1 MGKKHTLEEAKE
13 IFASAG
19 LILLEEEYKNNKIKM
34 RCFCP
39 KHPDKEIWL
48 RLNDIISGHSCPYCS
63 IESRSEKRK
72 IPFSEVKKC
81 FENMGYLLLSK
92 ESDYKNSCS
101 KLLFVCPLHP
111 DIIQE
116 KTYGSIRG
124 GHGCKLCADYQNG
137 VNQRLDFEIVQKS
150 FLERGYTLLSTKEQY
165 INSSTKLQYICPKH
179 PNEIQEISWTNFRS
193 GHGCRYCGSQNSQG
207 ENYIANFLKQ
217 NNIIFER
224 QKRFPDLRN
233 PKTGYMLYYDFY
245 LPDYN
250 LFIEYQGGYHDGKV
264 HERNPKKQT
273 IEQLEDL
280 QNRDA
285 IKKQYALDHNINFLE
300 IWYWDFKNIEQI
312 LRKEL
317 GLIEFSVS
325 GPSLDSMAV

>member
-1 MGKKHTLEEAKE
+1 MSKKYNIEEAKKK
-13 IFASAG
+13 FAEVG
-19 LILLEEEYKNNKIKM
+19 LILLEEEYKNNKTKM

-39 KHPDKEIWL
+39 NHPDKELWL
-48 RLNDIISGHSCPYCS
+48 RLNDVVNGHGCPYCGVNKRV
-63 IESRSEKRK
+63 EQRK
-72 IPFSEVKKC
+72 IPFSKIKKS
-81 FENMGYLLLSK
+81 FEDMGLLLLSE
-92 ESDYKNSCS
+92 ESDYKNSSS

-111 DIIQE
+111 NVIQE
-116 KTYGSIRG
+116 KTYNSIRG
-124 GHGCKLCADYQNG
+124 GHGCKLCSNYQNG
-137 VNQRLDFEIVQKS
+137 VRQRINFGIIQQA

-165 INSSTKLQYICPKH
+165 INNSTKLQYICPKH
-179 PNEIQEISWTNFRS
+179 PDEIQEISWNNFRD
-193 GHGCRYCGSQNSQG
+193 GHGCRYCGNKNSQG

-217 NNIIFER
+217 NNVIFER
-224 QKRFPDLRN
+224 QKRFSDLRN
-233 PKTGYMLYYDFY
+233 SKTGYMLYYDFY

-300 IWYWDFKNIEQI
+300 IWYWDYQNIDII

-317 GLIEFSVS
+317 NIN
-325 GPSLDSMAV
+325 AK